1 MQPYFKCLLILVQ
14 TNSYTLVYKMKAST
28 SQCNHPSHAS
38 YYYFRRTVTR
48 LYVKLVVDGDIV
60 DASVS
65 TDLQIDTKKLL
76 TFTAKNNLTLEFED
90 VDTDNVDLSLKRRD
104 FGISLVT
111 SQSILKADRKKVVKF
126 VRTEFAKSMSFFLS
140 FLLFL
145 IFYFLF

>member
-1 MQPYFKCLLILVQ
+1 M
-14 TNSYTLVYKMKAST
+14 
-28 SQCNHPSHAS
+28 
-38 YYYFRRTVTR
+38 
-48 LYVKLVVDGDIV
+48 KLVVDGDIA

-126 VRTEFAKSMSFFLS
+126 VRTEFAKSMSTFSFFS
-140 FLLFL
+140 FFS
-145 IFYFLF
+145 FFCF